1 MIVIIGMEKDEL
13 AHLEEDIVARAQKLQ
28 QDVSLLQKGKAEAL
42 ARQLRQQL
50 QQEATE
56 KLRLHEE
63 RIRMQTEA
71 AVAKVTQEKQQK
83 QEKIAE
89 TQAQVAAL
97 ISELQERQLVL
108 ENAKEELE
116 QSAAAA
122 EAYVRTEASEK
133 LVSLEQQLAR
143 LVESRVQAFIAALPG
158 V

>member
-1 MIVIIGMEKDEL
+1 MEKDEL

-56 KLRLHEE
+56 KLKLHEE
-63 RIRMQTEA
+63 QIRLQTEA
-71 AVAKVTQEKQQK
+71 TVAKVTQEKQQK
-83 QEKIAE
+83 QEQIAE
-89 TQAQVAAL
+89 TQARVAAL

>member
-1 MIVIIGMEKDEL
+1 MEKDEL

-63 RIRMQTEA
+63 QIRLQTEA

-83 QEKIAE
+83 QEQIAE
-89 TQAQVAAL
+89 TQARVAAL